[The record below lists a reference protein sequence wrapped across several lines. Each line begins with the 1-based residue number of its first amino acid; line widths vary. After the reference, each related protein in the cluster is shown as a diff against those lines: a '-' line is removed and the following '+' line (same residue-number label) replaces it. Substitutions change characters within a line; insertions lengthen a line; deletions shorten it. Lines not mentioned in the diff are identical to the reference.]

1 MSVIVFL
8 FLTPNLYVVIFFGSK
23 VMQVR
28 KDWEIT
34 NIIICYH
41 VRIVACPGKYFP
53 VSDKMRIAV
62 ALKIAVGL
70 QLDFM

>member
-1 MSVIVFL
+1 
-8 FLTPNLYVVIFFGSK
+8 
-23 VMQVR
+23 MQVR

-34 NIIICYH
+34 DIIICNH